1 MLTAAP
7 DPGSLKTMVLLL
19 KMMVLLLK
27 MTALLLVLLKMSQI
41 PSVAVGDRQ
50 SQWQA
55 FLNLGG
61 VLGSPL
67 TAAPEDQ

>member
-1 MLTAAP
+1 MT
-7 DPGSLKTMVLLL
+7 VLLL
-19 KMMVLLLK
+19 KT
-27 MTALLLVLLKMSQI
+27 TALLLVLLKMSQI